1 MHTNPVI
8 QTYSLLL
15 TLNTG
20 IDTNHIDI
28 NSIDTDFQIDSTYVL
43 CWSTRKSYL
52 LHWNSNAFNH
62 IKTDQTRAFGPVNK

>member
-15 TLNTG
+15 TFNMG

-28 NSIDTDFQIDSTYVL
+28 NSIDTDFQLDSTCFMLKYTQEL
-43 CWSTRKSYL
+43 FIALEFKR
-52 LHWNSNAFNH
+52 F
-62 IKTDQTRAFGPVNK
+62 